1 MAKTKIS
8 FEKAL
13 DQLEHIVRDMES
25 GSLTLEQ
32 SLKKFEE
39 GMKLSKYCTQ
49 KLDETEKKIS
59 LLMTRTDGSV
69 VEKPFD
75 QKESTSTVSNKT
87 SDQ

>member
-1 MAKTKIS
+1 MAKVS

-13 DQLEHIVRDMES
+13 DQLEHIVQDMES
-25 GSLTLEQ
+25 GNLTLEQ

-59 LLMTRTDGSV
+59 LLMSQADGSV

-75 QKESTSTVSNKT
+75 EGQATSTESADT
-87 SDQ
+87 SQE